1 MTTENV
7 KTLLEDDLLA
17 EKMERVRMILY
28 VGFEYNEN
36 NEITGTHTI
45 VEPTTE
51 YLLTDLEGCVIEANL
66 LADKNG
72 KIGALLQVAIECDD
86 NEDRF
91 STKDILATVTEFTL
105 ANLK

>member
-1 MTTENV
+1 MNTEEV
-7 KTLLEDDLLA
+7 KTGLEDDLLA
-17 EKMERVRMILY
+17 EKMEKVRMLLY

-51 YLLTDLEGCVIEANL
+51 CLLTDLEGCVIEANL

-72 KIGALLQVAIECDD
+72 KIGALLQVAIECNNNDD
-86 NEDRF
+86 AFN
-91 STKDILATVTEFTL
+91 TKDILETVTEYVLT
-105 ANLK
+105 NLK